1 MPRSLVDTYSL
12 QMESGIRD
20 LLKKRKFDLVIASQ
34 LTMASYYSCFGGT
47 PALFEEIELGLFN
60 EMGKR
65 KVDGFRSVKNRL
77 SWLKLQH
84 YISDLLKS
92 FRSGTV
98 VSEKEFQLIAENFPV
113 LQSKILV
120 LPNCVDSSQYQPL
133 KVDRKPKHIIFSGSF
148 TYGPNHEAMLW
159 FVQKVYPLILRQIPD
174 TQLLIT
180 GDHARLPF
188 PKMDN
193 IQLTGYVDD
202 VRSLIASC
210 DVSLAPLWNGG
221 GTRLKILEAMTIG
234 TPVVAT
240 SKGAEGLSVQN
251 GEHILIADKPEKFA
265 EHVIRLMT
273 DEDLRTGIASNAARL
288 VREWYDWQV
297 TMPGFLRLVEK
308 IAAG

>member
-34 LTMASYYSCFGGT
+34 ITMASYYSCFGGI
-47 PALFEEIELGLFN
+47 PALFEEIELGLFYEN
-60 EMGKR
+60 GKR
-65 KVDGFRSVKNRL
+65 RIEGLGSVKSRL
-77 SWLKLQH
+77 SWVKLQNYFSH
-84 YISDLLKS
+84 LLKS

-98 VSEKEFQLIAENFPV
+98 VSEKEYQIIAENFSA
-113 LQSKILV
+113 LQSRIMV
-120 LPNCVDSSQYQPL
+120 LPNCIDSSEYRNL
-133 KVDRKPKHIIFSGSF
+133 RVDRKPKHIIFSGSF
-148 TYGPNHEAMLW
+148 TYGPNYEAMQW
-159 FVQKVYPLILRQIPD
+159 FVHQVYPLILSQIPD
-174 TQLLIT
+174 TRLLIT
-180 GDHARLPF
+180 GDHARLPL

-193 IQLTGYVDD
+193 IQLTGYVED
-202 VRSLIASC
+202 VRSLIAAC

-221 GTRLKILEAMTIG
+221 GTRLKILEAMAIG

-251 GEHILIADKPEKFA
+251 GEHILIADEPEKFA
-265 EHVIRLMT
+265 EHVIRLLT
-273 DEDLRTGIASNAARL
+273 DEGLRTGIASNATRL
-288 VREWYDWQV
+288 VRDWYDWQV